1 MFTTSN
7 FGAVV
12 VCALCTCLPAGA
24 AAVPGDVDGDGR
36 ADLIFKDQVPLG
48 STFVY
53 AMDGNVRLA
62 TKLFQP
68 SSPVA
73 AGQGAPAGELPPP
86 LPNWEACG
94 LGDFDHDGIND
105 VVFQD
110 LTGGFGGQI
119 WLMDANLV
127 RRSAVAFT
135 PPSGMHCKGVHDMN
149 ADGWPDLLWA
159 TLQTNAPQALLVWSM
174 NGTTHVSD
182 LTPSPAQAASS
193 SWRIVA
199 TADFDGD
206 THPDLLW
213 WNNVSGRTVLWYLDA
228 SLTRIGSR
236 FTNPVDQGGATWE
249 ARAAA
254 DFGKGPARNQPP
266 TVDVVWRNNTTGELV
281 VWWMDRTGN
290 RLESALM
297 APDVAPS
304 LSPLLVAPR

>member
-1 MFTTSN
+1 MAFRELT
-7 FGAVV
+7 FGGLAVGALA
-12 VCALCTCLPAGA
+12 VCVSA
-24 AAVPGDVDGDGR
+24 AAVAVPGDVDGDGR
-36 ADLIFKDQVPLG
+36 PDLIFKTQSLLG
-48 STFVY
+48 DHFIF

-62 TKLFQP
+62 TKFFQP
-68 SSPVA
+68 SPMIVPESGERV
-73 AGQGAPAGELPPP
+73 ELPPP

-94 LGDFDHDGIND
+94 VGDFDRDGIND

-110 LTGGFGGQI
+110 LVGLYGGQI

-127 RRSAVAFT
+127 RRSAVAFA
-135 PPSGMHCKGVHDMN
+135 PPAGMRCNGVSDMN
-149 ADGWPDLLWA
+149 GDGFPDLLWA
-159 TLQTNAPQALLVWSM
+159 TPQTNAPQTLLVWMM

-182 LTPSPAQAASS
+182 VVPNPAQAASS

-254 DFGKGPARNQPP
+254 DFGQGPARNQPAA
-266 TVDVVWRNNTTGELV
+266 VDIVWRNKATGELV
-281 VWWMDRTGN
+281 VWWMDRAGN
-290 RLESALM
+290 RLESAAM
-297 APDVAPS
+297 APDVTPS
-304 LSPLLVAPR
+304 QSPLLVAPR